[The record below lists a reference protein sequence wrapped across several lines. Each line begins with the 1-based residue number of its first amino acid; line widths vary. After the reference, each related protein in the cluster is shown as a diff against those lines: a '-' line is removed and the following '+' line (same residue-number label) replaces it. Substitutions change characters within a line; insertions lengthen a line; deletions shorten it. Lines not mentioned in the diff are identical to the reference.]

1 MEVKVFLDKE
11 KKTIELGKLI
21 GKKLNKPSLIYLVG
35 DLGAGKTYLSKGI
48 AKGLGIKNEI
58 TSPTF
63 TLINEHKVDNT
74 KIYHLDLY
82 RLSGLNEVLD
92 LGIEDFVDS
101 PDSIVLIEWAD
112 KLNGTKFSKNLLEI
126 EILHEKQGRTLVIS
140 SNSELYYN
148 LLEDIKNFANTRN

>member
-1 MEVKVFLDKE
+1 MEIKVFLDKE

-21 GKKLNKPSLIYLVG
+21 GKNLSKPSLIYLNG

-48 AKGLGIKNEI
+48 AKGLGIKTEI

-63 TLINEHKVDNT
+63 TLINEHKTDDA

-101 PDSIVLIEWAD
+101 PNSVVLIEWAD
-112 KLNGTKFSKNLLEI
+112 KLNGKKLSKNLIEI
-126 EILHEKQGRTLVIS
+126 EILHEKQGRTFVLRS
-140 SNSELYYN
+140 DSQLYN
-148 LLEDIKNFANTRN
+148 KLLEDIKDFANTRN